1 MFSTPVKNNI
11 PSADAA
17 NQADAE
23 GFFDGVPGAP
33 KTQRSTHVNGVPQD
47 SRACRALKF

>member
-1 MFSTPVKNNI
+1 MFSTPVKNTTTT
-11 PSADAA
+11 SDAA

-33 KTQRSTHVNGVPQD
+33 KTERSKHVNGVTQD
-47 SRACRALKF
+47 ARARRTLEF